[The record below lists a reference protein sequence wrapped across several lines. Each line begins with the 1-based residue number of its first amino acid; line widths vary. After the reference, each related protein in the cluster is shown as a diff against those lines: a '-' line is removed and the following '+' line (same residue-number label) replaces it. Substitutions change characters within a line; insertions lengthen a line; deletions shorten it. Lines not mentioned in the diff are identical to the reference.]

1 VVGDH
6 QGCRHC
12 GDKKLDFAF
21 TMAFQPIV
29 DLQDRRIDAYEALV
43 RGPQGEGADYVFSR
57 LTAENRYAFDQ
68 ACRVKA
74 IEMAAKLRIDRTLN
88 INFLPNMVYE
98 PEGCLRQTMLAAART
113 GFPLQRLTFEIV
125 EHEDTTELEHLRQ
138 IIATYRHHGFQI
150 ALDDYGVGY
159 SGLLRMTE
167 LRPDII
173 KLDRVLVRGCDT
185 DYRRWVMIAS
195 LIELCD
201 ALQTKIVLEGVE
213 TAAEAQA
220 LRRAGGRYMQ
230 GFYFARP
237 AFEAATPDSAIPWLE
252 PAAEPQYARQA

>member
-1 VVGDH
+1 
-6 QGCRHC
+6 
-12 GDKKLDFAF
+12 
-21 TMAFQPIV
+21 
-29 DLQDRRIDAYEALV
+29 
-43 RGPQGEGADYVFSR
+43 
-57 LTAENRYAFDQ
+57 
-68 ACRVKA
+68 
-74 IEMAAKLRIDRTLN
+74 MAAKLRIDRTLN

-195 LIELCD
+195 LIEPKSSSKAWKPRRRRKPC
-201 ALQTKIVLEGVE
+201 
-213 TAAEAQA
+213 AA
-220 LRRAGGRYMQ
+220 
-230 GFYFARP
+230 P
-237 AFEAATPDSAIPWLE
+237 AAATCRASTS
-252 PAAEPQYARQA
+252 PAPPSKPPPPTRPSPGSNPRQSPNTHGRLSKTAR